1 MKKTVKARK
10 TKINYNTLNLSAKE
24 IGILKQLDKI
34 RNGSYF
40 IIQYY
45 TNCNSKVTAKYRDCN
60 VTKLTTISVRK
71 GIDYQTTKAAIA
83 KKSIVNSANNSSNSQ
98 QQKKPW
104 FVHVEDSKVLLK
116 HATKDQ
122 YYLALYPNKFGK
134 AETQYFVN
142 GVPKTKEELIA
153 MQIMQPSYW
162 TNKEKSCDFLT
173 LGLDKIYKVSQS
185 SRK

>member
-1 MKKTVKARK
+1 MKKTATVRK
-10 TKINYNTLNLSAKE
+10 TRINYNTLNLSPKE

-34 RNGSYF
+34 QNGSYF

-45 TNCNSKVTAKYRDCN
+45 TNCNSKVSAKYRGCN
-60 VTKLTTISVRK
+60 VTKLTTMSVRK
-71 GIDYQTTKAAIA
+71 GIDYRATKAAIA
-83 KKSIVNSANNSSNSQ
+83 KKSIANSTNNSSNLQ
-98 QQKKPW
+98 QQKSAW

-116 HATKDQ
+116 HAIKDQ

-173 LGLDKIYKVSQS
+173 LGLDKVYKVSQA